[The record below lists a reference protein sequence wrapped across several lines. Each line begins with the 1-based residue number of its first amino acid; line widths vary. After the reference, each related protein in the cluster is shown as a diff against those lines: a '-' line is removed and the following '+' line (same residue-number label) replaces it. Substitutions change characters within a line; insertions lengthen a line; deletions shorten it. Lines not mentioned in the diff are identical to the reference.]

1 MRRRSGVGSEPVK
14 ASRRKTAKRR
24 VAPKAVRRRRSSA
37 ADEETEVVRLT
48 RELKEALEQQAATS
62 EVLQAISR
70 SPGEL
75 QSVFQTILANA
86 TRLCEAKFGT
96 LFLYDGGAFSA
107 VATHNAPATYVKLR
121 KQQGPI
127 VPGRGTALD
136 RVVRSKRPVHI
147 TDITKEKAYLRGDP
161 TFTAAVKL
169 GGYRSLLSVPMVQK
183 GKLIGTIAMQR
194 REVRPFTAKQI
205 VLVQNFAAQ
214 AVIAI
219 ENTRLLSELR
229 QRTDDL
235 SESLEQQTATSEVLS
250 VISSSPED
258 PQPVFQAMLANAT
271 RICDAKFGNIYRW
284 DGECL
289 HLLAAHNTPPA
300 FAEFRKNAP
309 FRPSPDI
316 PTGRMVTTKTL
327 THVADLA
334 AEPGYA
340 KRDPQFVAGIELG
353 GIRTLLSVPM
363 LKEDELVG
371 AFTLYRN
378 EVRPFTDKQIALVQS
393 FAAQA
398 VIAIENTRLLN
409 ELRQSL
415 AQQTATSDVLG
426 VISSSPGELE
436 PVFQSVL
443 ENATRICEAN
453 FGNMFLVEAD
463 IFRTVAMHN
472 APAAYL
478 NARSAAPFRPPPGS
492 GLGQLIA
499 TRNVVHIAD
508 LKAEPHYLQRQRFA
522 IEGVE
527 LGGIRTLLAVPMF
540 KDDALVGAIVIY
552 RHEVRPFTEKQI
564 ALIQNFAA
572 QAVIAIE
579 NTRLLNELRESLQQ
593 QTATS
598 EVLRVISSSPGE
610 LEPVFQAML
619 ENATRI
625 CEANFGV
632 LMRYDEGM
640 FCAAAMHNCPAALV
654 EYNRKNGRFRPEPG
668 SRLDLVLHTKLF
680 SHTADDM
687 AEPTPGIAARLGGA
701 RSIIIV
707 PMLKEDDLI
716 GAIIIYR
723 QEVKPF
729 TDKQIALV
737 HNFAAQAVIAIENAR
752 LLNELRQRTA
762 DLTESLEQQTA
773 TSEVLNVISGSP
785 GELEPVFQAILSNAT
800 HICAAEF
807 GVLHMAE
814 GDGFRTVAL
823 HNAPPAYAESRRRD
837 PMIRHLPK
845 ASALA
850 RVQATLAPVQIKDAR
865 AEAAYTDAYASENTS
880 RLAFAHLAGVRS
892 LLAIPMLK
900 EGALV
905 GAIVIY
911 RQEVRPFTDKQVTLV
926 ESFAAQA
933 VIAIENTRLLNE
945 LRQSLE
951 QQTATADV
959 LRVISSSPG
968 ELEPV
973 FHSMLENAARVCDA
987 KFGMLFRLEDDAI
1000 RPVASLGV
1008 PEQLME
1014 YFKTGSRQPSEDAP
1028 IMRVART
1035 KQPVHVTDFATE
1047 PAYLMRNPLAVASVE
1062 HFGVRTLLVVPILKD
1077 NEFIGAFA
1085 IFRQEVRPFNE
1096 KQIDLVKNF
1105 AAQAVIAIENAR
1117 LLSELRESL
1126 EQQTA
1131 TSEVLRVISSS
1142 PGELEPVFQ
1151 AMLENAVRICEAK
1164 FGVMFRFDAD
1174 VPYPVAT
1181 LNLSPAVDD
1190 YFRRR
1195 GRLKPTPGSDLDRL
1209 WNSKQVIHTLDM
1221 SESPNPTRIAK
1232 LAGVRTQIAVPMLKD
1247 DALIGAINI
1256 FRQEVRPFTDKQIEL
1271 LTNFAAQAVIAIENA
1286 RLLNELRQRTD
1297 DLSKSLVDL
1306 RTAQDRLVQTEKLA
1320 SLGQLTAG
1328 IAHEI
1333 KNPLNFVNNFSSLSV
1348 ELIDELQETLGAMKV
1363 DNKTRNEITE
1373 LSDTL
1378 RSNLEKVV
1386 QHGKRADSIVKNMLL
1401 HSREGS
1407 GEHRAVD
1414 INAIVE
1420 ESLNLA
1426 YHGARAEKEGFTIA
1440 LERSFDPA
1448 AGEVDL
1454 FPQEITR
1461 VLLNLISNGF
1471 YAATKRKGAAD
1482 SDGFGPTLTA
1492 ATRNL
1497 GDRVE
1502 IRIRDNGTGI
1512 PPEVKDKIF
1521 NPFFTTK
1528 PAGEGTGLGLSIS
1541 HDIIV
1546 KQHAGSIEVDSQPG
1560 EFTEIRI
1567 ILPRAAA
1574 SLPKPVSQA

>member
-1 MRRRSGVGSEPVK
+1 MRPRSGAGGEPAK
-14 ASRRKTAKRR
+14 TRRKAETAKRH
-24 VAPKAVRRRRSSA
+24 VAPKAAGHRRSSA
-37 ADEETEVVRLT
+37 TGEGTEVARLT
-48 RELKEALEQQAATS
+48 RELNEALEQQAATADVLRVISASPGDLKPVFAVILKHATRLCQANFGNMYLVEGNGFRAVGMHNVPREFVEARRREPVVGMSGSTILARVARTKRAVQIADTRISPATKNNPDERKFITLTGARSVVTVPMLKDDELIGVITVFRQEVRPFLAKQIQLLQNFAAQAVIAIENTRLLNELRQRTTDLTESLEQQTATS
-62 EVLQAISR
+62 EVLGVISR
-70 SPGEL
+70 SSGEL

-96 LFLYDGGAFSA
+96 LFLYDGRAFSA
-107 VATHNAPATYVKLR
+107 VATHNAPATYMKLR

-127 VPGRGTALD
+127 VPGWGTALD

-161 TFTAAVKL
+161 AFTAAVKL

-194 REVRPFTAKQI
+194 REVRPFTDKQI
-205 VLVQNFAAQ
+205 ALVQNFAAQ

-219 ENTRLLSELR
+219 ENTRLLNELQ
-229 QRTDDL
+229 QRTTDL
-235 SESLEQQTATSEVLS
+235 TELLEQQTATSEVLS

-258 PQPVFQAMLANAT
+258 PEPVFQAMLANAT

-340 KRDPQFVAGIELG
+340 ERDPQFVAGIELG

-371 AFTLYRN
+371 AFTLYRD
-378 EVRPFTDKQIALVQS
+378 EVRPFSDKQIALIQS

-492 GLGQLIA
+492 GLGRLIA
-499 TRNVVHIAD
+499 TKNVVHIAD

-540 KDDALVGAIVIY
+540 KDDALAGAIVIY
-552 RHEVRPFTEKQI
+552 RHEVRPFT
-564 ALIQNFAA
+564 
-572 QAVIAIE
+572 
-579 NTRLLNELRESLQQ
+579 
-593 QTATS
+593 
-598 EVLRVISSSPGE
+598 
-610 LEPVFQAML
+610 
-619 ENATRI
+619 
-625 CEANFGV
+625 
-632 LMRYDEGM
+632 
-640 FCAAAMHNCPAALV
+640 
-654 EYNRKNGRFRPEPG
+654 
-668 SRLDLVLHTKLF
+668 
-680 SHTADDM
+680 
-687 AEPTPGIAARLGGA
+687 
-701 RSIIIV
+701 
-707 PMLKEDDLI
+707 
-716 GAIIIYR
+716 
-723 QEVKPF
+723 
-729 TDKQIALV
+729 DKQIALMQ
-737 HNFAAQAVIAIENAR
+737 N
-752 LLNELRQRTA
+752 
-762 DLTESLEQQTA
+762 
-773 TSEVLNVISGSP
+773 
-785 GELEPVFQAILSNAT
+785 
-800 HICAAEF
+800 
-807 GVLHMAE
+807 
-814 GDGFRTVAL
+814 
-823 HNAPPAYAESRRRD
+823 
-837 PMIRHLPK
+837 
-845 ASALA
+845 
-850 RVQATLAPVQIKDAR
+850 
-865 AEAAYTDAYASENTS
+865 
-880 RLAFAHLAGVRS
+880 
-892 LLAIPMLK
+892 
-900 EGALV
+900 
-905 GAIVIY
+905 
-911 RQEVRPFTDKQVTLV
+911 
-926 ESFAAQA
+926 FAAQA

-968 ELEPV
+968 ELDPV

-987 KFGMLFRLEDDAI
+987 KFGMLFRFEDDAI

-1035 KQPVHVTDFATE
+1035 KLPVHVIDFATE
-1047 PAYLMRNPLAVASVE
+1047 PAYLSRNPLAVASVE

-1117 LLSELRESL
+1117 LLNELRELL

-1221 SESPNPTRIAK
+1221 SELPNPSRIAK

-1306 RTAQDRLVQTEKLA
+1306 HTAQDRLVQTEKLA

-1348 ELIDELQETLGAMKV
+1348 ELIDELQETLGAMRV
-1363 DNKTRNEITE
+1363 DNKARNEITE

-1471 YAATKRKGAAD
+1471 YAATKRKGGAD
-1482 SDGFGPTLTA
+1482 GDGFEPTLTA

-1502 IRIRDNGTGI
+1502 IRISRQWHRYS
-1512 PPEVKDKIF
+1512 
-1521 NPFFTTK
+1521 
-1528 PAGEGTGLGLSIS
+1528 ARGEGQ
-1541 HDIIV
+1541 DI
-1546 KQHAGSIEVDSQPG
+1546 
-1560 EFTEIRI
+1560 
-1567 ILPRAAA
+1567 
-1574 SLPKPVSQA
+1574 